1 MLTVLL
7 IKLVQ
12 FWRIKF
18 YSLFLRHS
26 LVSITLPVHTAGTDS
41 AIFFNNVIYKNAH
54 VQINVRPLC
63 DALGSPSSVWTQ
75 TPVGGR

>member
-26 LVSITLPVHTAGTDS
+26 LVSITLLVHTAGTDS
-41 AIFFNNVIYKNAH
+41 AIFHVIYKNAH

-63 DALGSPSSVWTQ
+63 DTLGSPSSVWTQ